1 MSICPSFSEFQKA
14 VLYPNDGDDE
24 DEDGKNEDLEINE
37 DLIEQGKGYYLPILN
52 KLLIANI
59 FGPITV
65 QPEEGAG
72 LFGIITPNVDDNSGG
87 GADDFD
93 GGDDGDDDD
102 GFLPIME
109 AAAADFDVG
118 VQSEEMRMMREIEGG
133 ELVRPMEGGQIVSS
147 DSGEGGSGGGAGLAF
162 SAEGDEY
169 AFLDSTKLAFSNWAG
184 PTHWKFRKPKKG
196 IYLPPLP
203 LYHSRN

>member
-1 MSICPSFSEFQKA
+1 MH
-14 VLYPNDGDDE
+14 
-24 DEDGKNEDLEINE
+24 
-37 DLIEQGKGYYLPILN
+37 
-52 KLLIANI
+52 
-59 FGPITV
+59 
-65 QPEEGAG
+65 PEEGAG
-72 LFGIITPNVDDNSGG
+72 LFGITTPQGVDNNGG